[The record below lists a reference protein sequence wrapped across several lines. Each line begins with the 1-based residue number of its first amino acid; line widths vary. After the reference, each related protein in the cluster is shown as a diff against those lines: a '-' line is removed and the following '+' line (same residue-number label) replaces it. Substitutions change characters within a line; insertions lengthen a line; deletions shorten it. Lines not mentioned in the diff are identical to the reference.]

1 MTQFPIYA
9 DLDGTLIRSDLFIE
23 SMIASAKA
31 APLKAARVPL
41 WLLRGIP
48 AAKTLAARYG
58 RVAVETLPYDQ
69 DVVDYLKEQR
79 RLGRPV
85 FLATACHRS
94 LAQRVANHLGI
105 FDGVIA
111 TSARENAKGSTKL
124 KRIREAQA
132 NDSFVY
138 AGDSHADRPIWDAAA
153 AGIFVR
159 APRTAIDYATKAG
172 KVERVFART
181 TSAAAAIW
189 RALRPHQ
196 WAKNALL
203 FVPLLTA
210 HLYGDPSAI
219 AAAFIAFVAFCLC
232 ASSAYLLNDLLDLE
246 ADRRHARKRH
256 RPLASGALSLTTGM
270 MLIPLLLAMA
280 VGGSALLLPWP
291 FVFVLLLYY
300 ATTCA
305 YSWWLKRVSTIDVM
319 TLAGLYTTRMLAGAA
334 AIAVVPSFWLLALS
348 MFLFLS
354 LAYVKR
360 YTELRVPTA
369 TPSERVSGRGYAA
382 DDAESM
388 FILGAV
394 SGVGAVLVMALYINS
409 PEVALHYSAPQFLWS
424 LCLVL
429 LYWINRIWIGARR
442 GKIHDDPVV
451 FALTD
456 RVSLALGAVCVAA
469 VLAARFVHI

>member
-1 MTQFPIYA
+1 MTHTPIYA
-9 DLDGTLIRSDLFIE
+9 DLDGTLVRSDLFIE

-31 APLKAARVPL
+31 DPLKAARVPM

-48 AAKTLAARYG
+48 AAKTLAARHG
-58 RVAVETLPYDQ
+58 RIAVETLPYDR
-69 DVVDYLKEQR
+69 DVVDYLAEQR

-85 FLATACHRS
+85 YLATACHRS

-111 TSARENAKGSTKL
+111 TSARENAKGIVKL
-124 KRIREAQA
+124 QRIRDAQA
-132 NDSFVY
+132 GAFVY
-138 AGDSHADRPIWDAAA
+138 AGDSNADRPLWDAAA

-159 APRTAIDYATKAG
+159 APQSAVNDATKSG
-172 KVERVFART
+172 KVERIFAQT
-181 TSAAAAIW
+181 TSSAAAVW

-210 HLYGDPSAI
+210 HLYADPAAV

-246 ADRRHARKRH
+246 ADRRHARKRN
-256 RPLASGALSLTTGM
+256 RPLASGALSLATGI
-270 MLIPLLLAMA
+270 MLIPLLLAIA
-280 VGGSALLLPWP
+280 VTASVILLPWP
-291 FVFVLLLYY
+291 FLFVLLLYY

-319 TLAGLYTTRMLAGAA
+319 TLAGLYTTRVLAGAA

-360 YTELRVPTA
+360 YTELRIPTA

-456 RVSLALGAVCVAA
+456 RVSLALGAVCIVA
-469 VLAARFVHI
+469 VLAARFVQL